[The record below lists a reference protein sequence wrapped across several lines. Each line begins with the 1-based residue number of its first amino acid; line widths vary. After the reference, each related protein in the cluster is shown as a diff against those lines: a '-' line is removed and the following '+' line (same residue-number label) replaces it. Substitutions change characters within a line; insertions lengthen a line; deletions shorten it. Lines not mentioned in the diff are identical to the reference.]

1 MSNMAIFDGILP
13 KVQRSAYDVFAH
25 ADFTLLEPFVK
36 QVEDW
41 SKSVPRDAST
51 PSARNQIKS
60 DAFRVAKLKSALEKI
75 GLDESRSAKEIPKLI
90 DTNRRTLKER
100 LESIQLEVRQPL
112 TDWEQEQERLQA
124 EIDAYLDDFTAIA
137 ENINPSHSGSIQ
149 EALLALTEHHNA
161 KPESL
166 TESASVEAA
175 KLFKEKAQHLTDL
188 LTLARQ
194 KEADAA
200 ELEKLRAEAAERKR
214 LEEIETAKREAE
226 EKARLEAQAETEQK
240 LEAERLRLREI
251 ELQQQRERD
260 AHEQAL
266 RDAQQAKLQ
275 AEQQAKDALIRAEQ
289 EKLAAVEAERLR
301 IEQEKH
307 QAEAAAKARE
317 ANRAH
322 CRKINNEVL
331 TDLVATGLTKDQA
344 VAVITAIA
352 KNLIRHTSIHY

>member
-1 MSNMAIFDGILP
+1 MNNMTVFDGILP
-13 KVQRSAYDVFAH
+13 KVQHSAYDVFAH

-36 QVEDW
+36 QVEEW

-60 DAFRVAKLKSALEKI
+60 DAFKVAKLKSALEKV

-112 TDWEQEQERLQA
+112 TAWEQEQERLQA
-124 EIDAYLDDFTAIA
+124 TIDAYLDDFIAIA

-149 EALLALTEHHNA
+149 EALLALAEHHKA

-166 TESASVEAA
+166 IESASVKATELFNA
-175 KLFKEKAQHLTDL
+175 KTQHLTNL
-188 LTLARQ
+188 LALARQ

-200 ELEKLRAEAAERKR
+200 ELEKLRAEAIERKH

-226 EKARLEAQAETEQK
+226 EKARLEAQAEAEQK

-251 ELQQQRERD
+251 ELQQQRERE

-266 RDAQQAKLQ
+266 RDAEQAKLQ
-275 AEQQAKDALIRAEQ
+275 AEQQTKDALIRAEQ
-289 EKLAAVEAERLR
+289 EKAAAVEAERLR
-301 IEQEKH
+301 IEQENLK
-307 QAEAAAKARE
+307 AEADVKARE

-322 CRKINNEVL
+322 CKKINNEVL
-331 TDLVATGLTKDQA
+331 TDLVTAGLTEGQA
-344 VAVITAIA
+344 KTVITAIA
-352 KNLIRHTSIHY
+352 KGLVRHTSIQY

>member
-1 MSNMAIFDGILP
+1 MSEVIVLDSILP
-13 KVQRSAYDVFAH
+13 KVEHSAFDVFSHDSFA
-25 ADFTLLEPFVK
+25 LLEPFVN
-36 QVEDW
+36 QVEEW
-41 SKSVPRDAST
+41 SKTVPQDISSVS
-51 PSARNQIKS
+51 SRNQIKS
-60 DAFRVAKLKSALEKI
+60 DAFKVAKLKTALEKI
-75 GLDESRSAKEIPKLI
+75 GMDESRSAKEIPKLI
-90 DTNRRTLKER
+90 DANRRILKER
-100 LESIQLEVRQPL
+100 LEGIQLRVRQPL

-149 EALLALTEHHNA
+149 EALLALTEHHNT

-166 TESASVEAA
+166 TESASIEAN
-175 KLFKEKAQHLTDL
+175 KLFNEKTQHLSDL
-188 LTLARQ
+188 LVLARQ

-226 EKARLEAQAETEQK
+226 EKARLEAQAEAEQK

-266 RDAQQAKLQ
+266 RDAKQAKLQ

-301 IEQEKH
+301 IEQEKR

-331 TDLVATGLTKDQA
+331 TDLVTTGLTKDQA

-352 KNLIRHTSIHY
+352 KNLIRHTSIRY